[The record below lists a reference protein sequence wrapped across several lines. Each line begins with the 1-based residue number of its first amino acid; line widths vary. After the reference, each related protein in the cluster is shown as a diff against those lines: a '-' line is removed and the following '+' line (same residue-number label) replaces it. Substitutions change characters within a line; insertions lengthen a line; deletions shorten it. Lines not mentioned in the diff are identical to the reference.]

1 VIGITH
7 LLAPTTVDKGRAGK
21 ADLSGSARIGGEG
34 GSVALDKK
42 YLGLKKATQQFEG
55 YFLHELL
62 KEMRKTVPED
72 KLLGDESHGQEI
84 FRDMMDQTL
93 SDSMSSRGDLGMAKM
108 MYDQL
113 APALGDASQVDKPK
127 TDKKA

>member
-1 VIGITH
+1 MLRIETT
-7 LLAPTTVDKGRAGK
+7 APP
-21 ADLSGSARIGGEG
+21 
-34 GSVALDKK
+34 ALDKK
-42 YLGLKKATQQFEG
+42 HLDLQKATQQFEG

-62 KEMRKTVPED
+62 KEMRKTVPDD
-72 KLLGDESHGQEI
+72 KLLGDQGNGQAT

-93 SDSMSSRGDLGMAKM
+93 TDSMSKRGDMGIAKM

-113 APALGDASQVDKPK
+113 APSLGDSVAPPQAADKNPK

>member
-1 VIGITH
+1 MLRIETP
-7 LLAPTTVDKGRAGK
+7 APP
-21 ADLSGSARIGGEG
+21 
-34 GSVALDKK
+34 ALDKK
-42 YLGLKKATQQFEG
+42 HLDLKKATQQFEG

-62 KEMRKTVPED
+62 KEMRKTVPDD
-72 KLLGDESHGQEI
+72 KLLGDEGHGQEI

-93 SDSMSSRGDLGMAKM
+93 SESMSSRGDLGMAKM

-113 APALGDASQVDKPK
+113 ASSLGDATQTGKPK

>member
-1 VIGITH
+1 MLRIETA
-7 LLAPTTVDKGRAGK
+7 APP
-21 ADLSGSARIGGEG
+21 
-34 GSVALDKK
+34 ALDKK
-42 YLGLKKATQQFEG
+42 HLELKKATQQFEG

-62 KEMRKTVPED
+62 KEMRKTVPDD
-72 KLLGDESHGQEI
+72 KLLGDKGHGQET

-93 SDSMSSRGDLGMAKM
+93 TDSMSSRGDVGIAKM

-113 APALGDASQVDKPK
+113 AMSLGDNRLA

>member
-1 VIGITH
+1 MIEISH
-7 LLAPTTVDKGRAGK
+7 PLAPTPVHGGGIGESPFA
-21 ADLSGSARIGGEG
+21 SGSPRIGGG
-34 GSVALDKK
+34 GGLDKK
-42 YLGLKKATQQFEG
+42 HLDLKKATQQFEG

-62 KEMRKTVPED
+62 KEMRKTVPDD
-72 KLLGDESHGQEI
+72 KLLGDEGHGQEI

-113 APALGDASQVDKPK
+113 APSLGGSALAGKSK
-127 TDKKA
+127 TDQKA

>member
-1 VIGITH
+1 MLRIETPA
-7 LLAPTTVDKGRAGK
+7 AP
-21 ADLSGSARIGGEG
+21 
-34 GSVALDKK
+34 ALDKK
-42 YLGLKKATQQFEG
+42 HLDLQKAAQQFEG

-62 KEMRKTVPED
+62 KEMRKTVPDD
-72 KLLGDESHGQEI
+72 KLLGDQGNGQAT

-93 SDSMSSRGDLGMAKM
+93 TDSMSKRGDVGIAKM

-113 APALGDASQVDKPK
+113 APTLGDNVPPAEAQ

>member
-1 VIGITH
+1 MLRIETA
-7 LLAPTTVDKGRAGK
+7 APP
-21 ADLSGSARIGGEG
+21 
-34 GSVALDKK
+34 ALDKK
-42 YLGLKKATQQFEG
+42 HQDLKKATQQFEG

-72 KLLGDESHGQEI
+72 KLLGDQGHGQEI

-93 SDSMSSRGDLGMAKM
+93 SDSMSSRGDFGMAKM

-113 APALGDASQVDKPK
+113 APGLGGEPPADGPK